1 MADTPA
7 DFGAAKGS
15 SPAPTRRDSQTA
27 EKVSRACDNCSY
39 SGSKSKSK
47 CLLRPGSKTCENCRF
62 LDVACTFN
70 RTVKKRGP
78 PKGYVNTLEQRLA
91 SLESIVTELRGGHA
105 VASDNSPEELLL
117 PTPTSNNGYKNK
129 QQVHEEDF
137 NQPMDQPGIP
147 IPTKS
152 LVQKIDSTS
161 EKSTVLGYLSID
173 ENTTM
178 RYHGPS
184 SGLYLMTASRVF
196 ASPFWQFSNPG
207 FWPRSKNTTFRTEDE
222 IVSAADAILGG
233 ILPSLAV
240 QNKLLDAF
248 WAYVHPYFP
257 TVHKETFLFQLSKDR
272 RGIPR
277 QGSSALDQLERRI
290 PQVLLLSM
298 FALSARFVEHRG
310 GREDSDPGD
319 EYAIKAETLI
329 AQHKQS
335 SINCCLALLMMA
347 YREIGTGGSISWMYV
362 GNAIRMSQDL
372 GLHRDP
378 TVWKNTNC
386 FRNMSTVEIQI
397 RRLIWW
403 GTFVLDR
410 YISAWQGRP
419 CAIHEDDFDTQLP
432 NDSPHGTRDVPLAC
446 FAQVIK
452 LSIIQGRIHREFYS
466 VGSKGLDWSK
476 LHEFEN
482 NLNEW
487 EAQIPDF
494 LAIRQGVRLP
504 VPVIVMHSQFWNCK
518 VLLHRPFITHDS
530 NEPQTNNSSLLAAT
544 SAAVAIA
551 NLLEHFTSSY
561 SASFAPPFF
570 NYYSFTAIIM
580 HLFNRATYPV
590 LFSPSALTH
599 CTDCCRKMSSIWS
612 SAVRTLHIVEGI
624 DHEIDHILPGSTAM
638 YTAATAGNQHMASA
652 SASASGPS
660 SGMTAVLNPENHT
673 GADDQDAAN
682 FCFTSWPSP
691 IVDPDWLSLE
701 TWRADGADVDE
712 VTML

>member
-7 DFGAAKGS
+7 DIGAEKGPS
-15 SPAPTRRDSQTA
+15 SAPTRRDLQAA
-27 EKVSRACDNCSY
+27 EKVSRACDNC
-39 SGSKSKSK
+39 SKSKSK

-105 VASDNSPEELLL
+105 VASDNSPEDLSL
-117 PTPTSNNGYKNK
+117 PTPNSNNDYNKNK
-129 QQVHEEDF
+129 QQGQEEDLNYQTM
-137 NQPMDQPGIP
+137 NQQRLPM
-147 IPTKS
+147 PTKPPAQRVDGS
-152 LVQKIDSTS
+152 S

-173 ENTTM
+173 ENMTM
-178 RYHGPS
+178 RYHGPT

-207 FWPRSKNTTFRTEDE
+207 FWPHSRNTTFRTEDE

-233 ILPSLAV
+233 ILPSIAM

-248 WAYVHPYFP
+248 WAYVHPYLP
-257 TVHKETFLFQLSKDR
+257 IVHKETFLFQLSKDR

-277 QGSSALDQLERRI
+277 QGRSALDQLERRI

-298 FALSARFVEHRG
+298 FALSARFVENRG

-319 EYAIKAETLI
+319 EYATKAETLI

-378 TVWKNTNC
+378 SVWKNTNC
-386 FRNMSTVEIQI
+386 FRNMSIVEIQI
-397 RRLIWW
+397 RRMIWW
-403 GTFVLDR
+403 GAFVLDR
-410 YISAWQGRP
+410 YIAAWQGRP
-419 CAIHEDDFDTQLP
+419 CAIHEDDFDTKLP
-432 NDSPHGTRDVPLAC
+432 DDSLHGTRDVPLAC
-446 FAQVIK
+446 FAQVVK

-466 VGSKGLDWSK
+466 VGSKGPDWSK
-476 LHEFEN
+476 LHDFEN
-482 NLNEW
+482 SLNEW

-494 LAIRQGVRLP
+494 LGIRQGVRLP

-518 VLLHRPFITHDS
+518 VLLHRPFISHAF

-580 HLFNRATYPV
+580 HLFNRAVYPV

-599 CTDCCRKMSSIWS
+599 CKDCCRKMSSIWS
-612 SAVRTLHIVEGI
+612 SAIRTLHIVEGV
-624 DHEIDHILPGSTAM
+624 DHEIDNILPGSTVM
-638 YTAATAGNQHMASA
+638 YTAATTGNQPVASA
-652 SASASGPS
+652 SASASRLS
-660 SGMTAVLNPENHT
+660 SGMTAVLNTETHT

-701 TWRADGADVDE
+701 TWRANDADVDE